1 MAEPINETGIKKSDI
16 YHYINHNHDNMNY
29 AILFQMLDEVIAAG
43 GWAEEEEE
51 DDSESGPIL
60 K

>member
-1 MAEPINETGIKKSDI
+1 MAEPINETSIKKSDI

-43 GWAEEEEE
+43 GWAEEE
-51 DDSESGPIL
+51 DNSEPDADT